1 MTDCLLYT
9 SIQMIRAGPDRKIG
23 VVCDQR
29 NACCSCYFHTKL
41 SFLVFAVFLLYWPL
55 SYAKSGNP
63 ALSIITAVL
72 IEGFDFVDIVG
83 VSVKESR
90 FCNDVSAPSAHP
102 RSAFYFIGRIF
113 LWNENAPPARGSAMV
128 ILLFYFFPL
137 FYKLLIQFRKRPA
150 DIIGR
155 NDRLECYQNPI
166 LF

>member
-1 MTDCLLYT
+1 MIFHFQRCRWWRSQLRPHRSDRSSRRNSLSPRSCKRRIHIDIASQLLANLAPVHRILV
-9 SIQMIRAGPDRKIG
+9 IQMIRAGPDRKIG

-90 FCNDVSAPSAHP
+90 F
-102 RSAFYFIGRIF
+102 
-113 LWNENAPPARGSAMV
+113 LQW
-128 ILLFYFFPL
+128 
-137 FYKLLIQFRKRPA
+137 
-150 DIIGR
+150 
-155 NDRLECYQNPI
+155 RLCAECASS
-166 LF
+166 